1 MKECQC
7 ISKSEQTKDADNG
20 WLRIVEIQRILIL
33 RISLAWLNL
42 DLKSSIHV
50 SMTMTMYH
58 HDIMVMSCVVWSMT
72 VTASASLLVTVLQL
86 THRCIIVSLVD
97 CESPCSRF
105 WQYCPYQC
113 TMYNVQCTMYIGVKI
128 EELCYWQRMTS
139 LRQLT
144 LSLVPSCYLCE
155 CLGRTGPATWKWQLY
170 SSVRWA
176 QPMAPQPIWGPDRS
190 ALQSWHQYTY
200 TGGLSTKLGRLCAK
214 IFIDIQFKRDLY
226 EPNKAFVHW
235 GQEPY
240 Y

>member
-1 MKECQC
+1 M
-7 ISKSEQTKDADNG
+7 
-20 WLRIVEIQRILIL
+20 QRILIS

-58 HDIMVMSCVVWSMT
+58 CDIMIMSCVVWSMT
-72 VTASASLLVTVLQL
+72 VTASASLLATVLHSWDIGVCTVYIAQ
-86 THRCIIVSLVD
+86 
-97 CESPCSRF
+97 
-105 WQYCPYQC
+105 YQC
-113 TMYNVQCTMYIGVKI
+113 TIYVGLKI

-226 EPNKAFVHW
+226 ETNLTSFCCALW
-235 GQEPY
+235 TRALLLGR
-240 Y
+240 

>member
-1 MKECQC
+1 MKFLTAHLWRSMRE
-7 ISKSEQTKDADNG
+7 SFPS
-20 WLRIVEIQRILIL
+20 
-33 RISLAWLNL
+33 LNL
-42 DLKSSIHV
+42 CSSMI
-50 SMTMTMYH
+50 
-58 HDIMVMSCVVWSMT
+58 
-72 VTASASLLVTVLQL
+72 
-86 THRCIIVSLVD
+86 
-97 CESPCSRF
+97 
-105 WQYCPYQC
+105 
-113 TMYNVQCTMYIGVKI
+113 YIGVKI

-214 IFIDIQFKRDLY
+214 IFIDIQFNSLLPVSRYIDTTFADRGSHKKKL
-226 EPNKAFVHW
+226 PTKISGHI
-235 GQEPY
+235 
-240 Y
+240 